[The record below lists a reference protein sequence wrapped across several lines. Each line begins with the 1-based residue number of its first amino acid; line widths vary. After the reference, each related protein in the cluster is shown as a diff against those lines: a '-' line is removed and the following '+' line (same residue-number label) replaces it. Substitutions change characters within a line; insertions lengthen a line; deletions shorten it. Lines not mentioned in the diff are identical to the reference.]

1 MIIIIIFYAVWN
13 AMMNSI
19 SNFANLLT
27 VRCYNE
33 FNTKFVPTHQPV
45 DKLPPLLIFLITT
58 PLFSK

>member
-1 MIIIIIFYAVWN
+1 
-13 AMMNSI
+13 MMNSI
-19 SNFANLLT
+19 SNFANILT
-27 VRCYNE
+27 VSCYNE

>member
-1 MIIIIIFYAVWN
+1 
-13 AMMNSI
+13 MMNSM
-19 SNFANLLT
+19 SNFVNKLT
-27 VRCYNE
+27 VRSYDE